1 MSWVGYR
8 RPPVEHQFK
17 PGHAKVGGRK
27 RKPQAAGSNSSHVLD
42 RMFELTIEGKRTK
55 VRAPDAVAI
64 KQLQLALEGDSRAAA
79 LVFKLD
85 AARQDAAPTEV
96 SPRVG
101 QPTIVFTTFSQSA
114 LKALGVLTRHG
125 VQSGESPKLA
135 SWVAR
140 AALERASEDFWDAHD
155 VCKLALQLSEPMTLL
170 DLVPEGLWDEW
181 IEWASRPGAAAP
193 EDDGQE

>member
-1 MSWVGYR
+1 MSKVGYGK
-8 RPPVEHQFK
+8 PPVEHQFK

-27 RKPQAAGSNSSHVLD
+27 RKPRPAGSTSSHVLD

-55 VRAPDAVAI
+55 VRAADAVAI

-85 AARQDAAPTEV
+85 AARQDAAPAEAN
-96 SPRVG
+96 RQVG
-101 QPTIVFTTFSQSA
+101 PPMIVFTTYNQSA
-114 LKALGVLTRHG
+114 LETLDVLTRQG
-125 VQSGESPKLA
+125 VQSGESAKLA
-135 SWVAR
+135 SWAAR
-140 AALERASEDFWDAHD
+140 AALERASEDFWDAPD

-170 DLVPEGLWDEW
+170 DLVPEVLRNEW
-181 IEWASRPGAAAP
+181 IGWASPSGAAAP